1 MSFDSIVER
10 DHVQNI
16 QQLPFVLVDS
26 FDLHVEH
33 RHGIDLLML
42 RFQKPFSQSML
53 VLLFDLLNVA
63 HEGFVVD
70 EFFQAF
76 EFVERGD
83 PAFADFL
90 RMNELDDRFNS
101 WGNCTHFGNG
111 IAQIRIAQNE
121 PSARC
126 DTVRLILELVRR
138 QLVERLEAEAEG
150 RFGDDRN
157 SRQDLTALFS
167 EVQSESWPHR

>member
-10 DHVQNI
+10 DHVENV
-16 QQLPFVLVDS
+16 QQLSFVLVDS

-42 RFQKPFSQSML
+42 CFQKPFSQSVF

-70 EFFQAF
+70 EFLQAF

-83 PAFADFL
+83 PFFTDFL
-90 RMNELDDRFNS
+90 HMSD
-101 WGNCTHFGNG
+101 
-111 IAQIRIAQNE
+111 
-121 PSARC
+121 
-126 DTVRLILELVRR
+126 V
-138 QLVERLEAEAEG
+138 
-150 RFGDDRN
+150 
-157 SRQDLTALFS
+157 
-167 EVQSESWPHR
+167 

>member
-1 MSFDSIVER
+1 MSFDAIVER
-10 DHVQNI
+10 DDVQNV

-42 RFQKPFSQSML
+42 CFQKPFSKSVF

-70 EFFQAF
+70 EFLQAF

-83 PAFADFL
+83 PFFTDFL
-90 RMNELDDRFNS
+90 PMNEMYDGLAG
-101 WGNCTHFGNG
+101 GNRTHLGNG
-111 IAQIRIAQNE
+111 IAQIRIAQDE
-121 PSARC
+121 PTARR
-126 DTVRLILELVRR
+126 DAVGFVLELVRR
-138 QLVERLEAEAEG
+138 QFVERLEAEIEQ
-150 RFGDDRN
+150 RFEN
-157 SRQDLTALFS
+157 
-167 EVQSESWPHR
+167 E